1 MYPITKAVTKF
12 QEFGEPRPDKKKGK
26 NKNND
31 FDEQRQKNMTADD
44 SLSQSSMDTGADA
57 RSLKR

>member
-1 MYPITKAVTKF
+1 MYPITRAVTKF
-12 QEFGEPRPDKKKGK
+12 QEFGEPKPDKKKGK
-26 NKNND
+26 KIND
-31 FDEQRQKNMTADD
+31 FDEQRQRNMTADD